1 MSTNTFQLTLTEKA
15 ATELASLIKDAAEGS
30 FLRVRATN
38 GCCSGLMYDM
48 FLDNSKDDGDTVT
61 ENKGVTIVI
70 DSESVQYLDGSTIE
84 YEDNSLLNGFSINN
98 PSFKQNCCSSS
109 PQDEEH
115 QQSEEQSCQSCRC
128 N

>member
-15 ATELASLIKDAAEGS
+15 ATELVSLIKDAAEGS

-38 GCCSGLMYDM
+38 GCSGLTYDM
-48 FLDNSKDDGDTVT
+48 SLANSKEYGDTVI
-61 ENKGVTIVI
+61 ENMGVTIVI

-84 YEDNSLLNGFSINN
+84 YEDNSLLSGFSINN